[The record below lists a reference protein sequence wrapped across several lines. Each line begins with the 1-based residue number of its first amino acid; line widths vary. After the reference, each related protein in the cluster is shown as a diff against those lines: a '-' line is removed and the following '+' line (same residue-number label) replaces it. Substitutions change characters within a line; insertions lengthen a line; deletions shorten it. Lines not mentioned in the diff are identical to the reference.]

1 MADELDGKIKHVG
14 GKIQEEVGELLG
26 DKKMKREGKLSQV
39 EGEAEQDLD
48 RAADAVEDAALRKN
62 AARRAKEGND
72 I

>member
-1 MADELDGKIKHVG
+1 MADEVSGKIKHAT
-14 GKIQEEVGELLG
+14 GKIQEEVGEFLG
-26 DKKMKREGKLSQV
+26 DRKMKRDGKLSQI

-62 AARRAKEGND
+62 AARRAKESD